1 MFTKKPTKNLLLIIA
16 AVLIIVA
23 VCACGGLLA
32 IAALTSIQSPT
43 PNTHPSTPPPTAT
56 PIPTT
61 TPIPSTPIPA
71 PTHTP
76 QQFTGSGQQT
86 SPQFQLS
93 SGLVT
98 FHFTHDGQGH
108 FAIWLLDNQGNRI
121 DLLVN
126 TIGPFDGS
134 KALGIQKPGLYLLN
148 IQADGNW
155 TVEIK

>member
-1 MFTKKPTKNLLLIIA
+1 MPPKKSTKTILLILA
-16 AVLIIVA
+16 AALIIIA
-23 VCACGGLLA
+23 ICACGGILA
-32 IAALTSIQSPT
+32 IAALNSIQP
-43 PNTHPSTPPPTAT
+43 

-61 TPIPSTPIPA
+61 QYPISTTPTATTIPFTPTPA
-71 PTHTP
+71 PTRTP
-76 QQFTGSGQQT
+76 QQFTGRGQQT

-98 FHFTHDGQGH
+98 FHLTHDGQSN
-108 FAIWLLDNQGNRI
+108 FAIWLLDDQGNQI